1 MKSISRINPATAVA
15 FSVTAVLHATLVYSV
30 LNQNFDSPIQEV
42 TPKSVQVKFIQ
53 LPKADIS
60 PQLQPE
66 HAPTQEPAQSQVMPP
81 VAAPVQSAPT
91 QPVQPVKAKPV
102 SNQSAKA
109 RPEPNPQPKIASS
122 QAMTD
127 HTSTTMQTTAVVTHE
142 APPAPAQPAA
152 TTQPAPSVSKPI
164 VAENTQPPPVFDE
177 KNYKPISKVKPDYP
191 MRALENELEGNC
203 TVEYSVNTQG
213 QVVNPKALTDCD
225 PIFVRPSLN
234 AARQFKYQP
243 RIVNGQ
249 AVEVAK
255 IKNTFE
261 YRIE

>member
-30 LNQNFDSPIQEV
+30 LNQNFDSPIQEAV
-42 TPKSVQVKFIQ
+42 PKSVQVKFVQ

-60 PQLQPE
+60 AQLQPE
-66 HAPTQEPAQSQVMPP
+66 HAPTQVPAQSQVMPS

-91 QPVQPVKAKPV
+91 QPAQSVKAKPA
-102 SNQSAKA
+102 SNQPTTAK
-109 RPEPNPQPKIASS
+109 PEPSPQPKVASS
-122 QAMTD
+122 QAVTD
-127 HTSTTMQTTAVVTHE
+127 HTSATMQTTAAMTHE
-142 APPAPAQPAA
+142 APPAPVQSAA
-152 TTQPAPSVSKPI
+152 ATQPAPSASKPI
-164 VAENTQPPPVFDE
+164 VAENTQPSPVFDE

-213 QVVNPKALTDCD
+213 QVVNPKALSDCD

>member
-1 MKSISRINPATAVA
+1 
-15 FSVTAVLHATLVYSV
+15 
-30 LNQNFDSPIQEV
+30 
-42 TPKSVQVKFIQ
+42 
-53 LPKADIS
+53 
-60 PQLQPE
+60 
-66 HAPTQEPAQSQVMPP
+66 MPSA
-81 VAAPVQSAPT
+81 AAPVQSAPT
-91 QPVQPVKAKPV
+91 QLAQSVKAKPA
-102 SNQSAKA
+102 SNQPAKA
-109 RPEPNPQPKIASS
+109 RPEPSPQPKVASS
-122 QAMTD
+122 PAVTD
-127 HTSTTMQTTAVVTHE
+127 HTSTTMQTTAAVTHE
-142 APPAPAQPAA
+142 SPPAPAKPAA
-152 TTQPAPSVSKPI
+152 TTQPAPSASKPI

-213 QVVNPKALTDCD
+213 QVVNPKALSDCD

>member
-66 HAPTQEPAQSQVMPP
+66 HTPTQEPAPP

-102 SNQSAKA
+102 SNQPAKA
-109 RPEPNPQPKIASS
+109 RPEPNPQPKITSS

-152 TTQPAPSVSKPI
+152 TTQPAPSASKPI